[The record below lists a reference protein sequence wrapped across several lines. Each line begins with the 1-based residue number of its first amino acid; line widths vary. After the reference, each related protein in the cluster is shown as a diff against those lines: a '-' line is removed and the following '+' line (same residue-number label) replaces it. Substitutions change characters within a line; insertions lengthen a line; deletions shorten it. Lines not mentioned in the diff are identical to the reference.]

1 MNIPKEDAQK
11 LKKQKSKI
19 KQNVYEKSEIGNT
32 TNRKEHINKK
42 ICKMEKH
49 KRKRRMENENWY

>member
-1 MNIPKEDAQK
+1 MNILEKNTQK
-11 LKKQKSKI
+11 LKKQKNSKI

-49 KRKRRMENENWY
+49 KQKRMMENED